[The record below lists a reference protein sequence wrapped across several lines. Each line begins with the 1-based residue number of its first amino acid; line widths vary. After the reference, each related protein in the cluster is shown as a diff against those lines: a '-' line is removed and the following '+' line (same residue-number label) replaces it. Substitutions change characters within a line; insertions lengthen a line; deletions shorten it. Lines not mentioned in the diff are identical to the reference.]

1 MGTVELNITELL
13 KDRNLGPEDLV
24 GIRGIGNDG
33 AEKLLNGKVSAIR
46 LSTLA
51 SICDALQCAPG
62 DVFRYSA

>member
-1 MGTVELNITELL
+1 MGTVELNIIELL
-13 KDRNLGPEDLV
+13 RDRNLSPEDLAEM
-24 GIRGIGNDG
+24 RGIGNDG

-51 SICDALQCAPG
+51 SICDALQCEPG